1 MYGNKMGWGA
11 SVAMAIVIIG
21 LVVFFEQSNV
31 PTQPTALT
39 SDTSKLVALA
49 FPVSPTTLVPMTESG
64 DAATLYSQAV
74 SEYRQNKTAYDTIKS
89 PEGASLPG
97 VKLVVQATNL
107 SGMTFATSRAESLIN
122 YQPED
127 SKEDLLALRDLG
139 HATCLAGLYMKL
151 SNPEE
156 AKKLYLAT
164 LSLGVKMFN
173 ERLTKQQ
180 LDIGFRLMSE
190 ACDSLQRLAVGAKD
204 TQLESA
210 VAEFKEGYEKLQT
223 DTINPMMR
231 VITSI
236 DDKVVKKN
244 AGDVFMLAT
253 KSQERLFR
261 VEAALSLGR
270 MRFKAGR
277 AGDNRG
283 ANSMLKRLA
292 EDKDEFVALAAKRA
306 LELTAVDVRQLR

>member
-74 SEYRQNKTAYDTIKS
+74 SEYRQNKRAYDTIKS

-139 HATCLAGLYMKL
+139 HATCLAGLYM
-151 SNPEE
+151 
-156 AKKLYLAT
+156 
-164 LSLGVKMFN
+164 
-173 ERLTKQQ
+173 
-180 LDIGFRLMSE
+180 
-190 ACDSLQRLAVGAKD
+190 
-204 TQLESA
+204 
-210 VAEFKEGYEKLQT
+210 
-223 DTINPMMR
+223 
-231 VITSI
+231 
-236 DDKVVKKN
+236 
-244 AGDVFMLAT
+244 
-253 KSQERLFR
+253 
-261 VEAALSLGR
+261 
-270 MRFKAGR
+270 
-277 AGDNRG
+277 
-283 ANSMLKRLA
+283 
-292 EDKDEFVALAAKRA
+292 
-306 LELTAVDVRQLR
+306 